1 MAFNALSGTI
11 SAPDLI
17 ATGSFS
23 GSFVGD
29 GQGISKALSI
39 TNNTTNQG
47 NRRILFYNQSGAEY
61 SLDANAA
68 FTFGTN
74 NVLNIPNTTAS
85 AGLNL
90 AGVAAGVAANTSSYL
105 AIDANNNIVLT
116 SSIGGG
122 GGGGSAT
129 AQGPTNSIQ
138 FHSGSGN
145 LSGSSNIMFNG
156 SALQVS
162 GSGSSGEAMAVTGN
176 LLPGANNVF
185 DLGSPTRQWG
195 SLYVSSSTIY
205 FGGEAL
211 SVKNGSMRFGSGS
224 ATKGMRVGFMHLLN
238 HGIDMAPN
246 RVFGLN
252 AFQVKFGGGIAY
264 KRNVV
269 AWDYQVLKT
278 DFLVSVQ
285 TETVTSSVTLTL
297 PSASLCLNGQT
308 FLFKDE
314 GGAANTY
321 NIIISAS
328 SSDVIDGNTSVTIE
342 SPYAAVN
349 IYTNGIN
356 KFFIY

>member
-23 GSFVGD
+23 GSYTGD
-29 GQGISKALSI
+29 GTGIQKVLGI
-39 TNNTTNQG
+39 TNSTTNQG
-47 NRRILFYNQSGAEY
+47 NRRILFYNQSGADY
-61 SLDANAA
+61 SLDANAGL
-68 FTFGTN
+68 TFGTN
-74 NVLNIPNTTAS
+74 NVLNIPATTAS

-90 AGVAAGVAANTSSYL
+90 AGVVAGTAASTGSYL
-105 AIDANNNIVLT
+105 ALDSNNNVVLT
-116 SSIGGG
+116 SSVGA

-129 AQGPTNSIQ
+129 AQGPVNSIQ
-138 FHSGSGN
+138 FHSGSGDI
-145 LSGSSNIMFNG
+145 SGSAGLIFSG
-156 SALQVS
+156 STLQVS
-162 GSGSSGEAMAVTGN
+162 GSGSGGEAMSVTGHMY
-176 LLPGANNVF
+176 PGTGDIY
-185 DLGSPTRQWG
+185 DLGSPTKQWR

-205 FGGEAL
+205 FGGESL
-211 SVKNGSMRFGSGS
+211 SVKDGSMKFGSGS

-252 AFQVKFGGGIAY
+252 AFQMKFGGGIAY

-269 AWDYQVLKT
+269 AANYQMLKT
-278 DFLVSVQ
+278 DFIVSVQ
-285 TETVTSSVTLTL
+285 TDTVDSAVTLTL
-297 PSASLCLNGQT
+297 PSASVCLNGQS
-308 FLFKDE
+308 FIVKDE
-314 GGAANTY
+314 GGASHTH

-328 SSDVIDGNTSVTIE
+328 STDTIDGVGALILE

-349 IYTNGIN
+349 IYTNGSN